1 MTSNPAQVL
10 GIAFETGCDPPAPP
24 LQCLSQCNRTRCTQQ
39 GASTS
44 YRWTQSPGRSPSEK
58 QAHGALLAPV
68 LLDPFFTIR
77 FRYQKTGYSRLTKEH
92 PIMAPGPGPV
102 TILLSKSPRWKPKM
116 SRFFT
121 WISMSVSLPRY
132 NSKSVVTTTV
142 GLLFCPGAVA
152 NL

>member
-1 MTSNPAQVL
+1 MLLRQGVIHQLHLCNAFRSATEPDVL
-10 GIAFETGCDPPAPP
+10 SKGHQLLIVGHNLPVA
-24 LQCLSQCNRTRCTQQ
+24 LQAKSKPTALFSPQSC
-39 GASTS
+39 
-44 YRWTQSPGRSPSEK
+44 WT
-58 QAHGALLAPV
+58 L
-68 LLDPFFTIR
+68 FFTIR